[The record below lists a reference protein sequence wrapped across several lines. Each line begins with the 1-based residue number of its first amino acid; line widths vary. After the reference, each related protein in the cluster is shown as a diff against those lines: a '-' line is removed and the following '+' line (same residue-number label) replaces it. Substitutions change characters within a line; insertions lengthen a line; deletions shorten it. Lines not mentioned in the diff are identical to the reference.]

1 MPQKSVFGKTCENF
15 HLVYYECTFLWFA
28 INSCRSMKCGLFD
41 NIISDCLLKVLVE
54 LGAFNQVICQQ
65 MVLIYPDTSPPST
78 CILHSVKQASE
89 VLQKTT
95 FRKGK
100 VRLSLNQSL

>member
-1 MPQKSVFGKTCENF
+1 
-15 HLVYYECTFLWFA
+15 
-28 INSCRSMKCGLFD
+28 MKCGLFD

-65 MVLIYPDTSPPST
+65 MVLIYPHTSPPPST

>member
-1 MPQKSVFGKTCENF
+1 
-15 HLVYYECTFLWFA
+15 
-28 INSCRSMKCGLFD
+28 MKCGLFD

-65 MVLIYPDTSPPST
+65 MVLIYPDTSPPPPST

-89 VLQKTT
+89 VLQKNDISE
-95 FRKGK
+95 RK
-100 VRLSLNQSL
+100 S

>member
-1 MPQKSVFGKTCENF
+1 
-15 HLVYYECTFLWFA
+15 
-28 INSCRSMKCGLFD
+28 MKCGLFD

-65 MVLIYPDTSPPST
+65 MVLIYPDTSPPPPST

>member
-1 MPQKSVFGKTCENF
+1 
-15 HLVYYECTFLWFA
+15 
-28 INSCRSMKCGLFD
+28 MKCGLFD

-65 MVLIYPDTSPPST
+65 MVLIYPHTSPPPPPST